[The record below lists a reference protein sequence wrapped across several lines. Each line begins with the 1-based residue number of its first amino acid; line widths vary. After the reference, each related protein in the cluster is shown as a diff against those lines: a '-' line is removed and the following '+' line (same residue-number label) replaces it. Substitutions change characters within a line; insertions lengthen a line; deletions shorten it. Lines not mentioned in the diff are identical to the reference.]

1 MAVMPAAQA
10 IVRNSPPG
18 RLREWAWR
26 WGKWRSYDF
35 TTKANGVVFSGNTLD
50 LIQGYLYWFGV
61 WEPNLTHFIARRM
74 NEAPDRT
81 FVDVGANIGYY
92 SMLVA
97 SRHPQ
102 SRVIAIEAFPP
113 IVEKLRKN
121 IEQNA
126 LKNIRLISEAASDHA
141 GVLEFYYAGHLNE
154 GGTTSI
160 PGKFRSAAV
169 AVPCKPLSE
178 LLTDDE
184 ISVMRLMKIDVEG
197 AERSVIAGLLPKMS
211 MLPKD
216 LEIVTEISGKSI
228 ESSKFIFDTFVEKGF
243 HAYEID
249 NDYSPNSYL
258 YPESTKKPRRLTS
271 IPSRHTD
278 VIFSSI
284 DTEFL

>member
-1 MAVMPAAQA
+1 MAAMPAAQA

-18 RLREWAWR
+18 RLREWVWR

-35 TTKANGVVFSGNTLD
+35 TTRANGVVFSGNTLD

-81 FVDVGANIGYY
+81 FLDVGANIGYY

-121 IEQNA
+121 VEQNA

-141 GVLEFYYAGHLNE
+141 GVLEFYYAGRLNE

-169 AVPCKPLSE
+169 AVPCRPLSE

-184 ISVMRLMKIDVEG
+184 ISVMRLMKIDVEVQRG
-197 AERSVIAGLLPKMS
+197 VSLQAL
-211 MLPKD
+211 
-216 LEIVTEISGKSI
+216 
-228 ESSKFIFDTFVEKGF
+228 F
-243 HAYEID
+243 
-249 NDYSPNSYL
+249 
-258 YPESTKKPRRLTS
+258 RRCQCCRK
-271 IPSRHTD
+271 IWK
-278 VIFSSI
+278 
-284 DTEFL
+284 